1 MKAICAASAILIL
14 AAFTAVNLFLPYALL
29 VLAAGAGAA
38 YALGIPCGIL
48 SGDKG
53 PSCRLGT
60 C

>member
-1 MKAICAASAILIL
+1 MKTICAVSAIVIL

-38 YALGIPCGIL
+38 YAFGVPCGIL
-48 SGDKG
+48 SGKRG